1 MTTPPV
7 ERARDPGINT
17 ARTPPAA
24 RRAVLEALTYNGSI
38 SCQKGAET
46 AHGAKGGQLPGL
58 PGSPKRTCHVPEG
71 RQRAQGVRQAP
82 VHQAGWFNPKV
93 AHRRVQPLPPVV
105 PKRLL
110 HSPQ

>member
-1 MTTPPV
+1 MVTS
-7 ERARDPGINT
+7 
-17 ARTPPAA
+17 PAK
-24 RRAVLEALTYNGSI
+24 RGL
-38 SCQKGAET
+38 KT
-46 AHGAKGGQLPGL
+46 AHGEKSGQLPGL

-110 HSPQ
+110 HSPQWAA